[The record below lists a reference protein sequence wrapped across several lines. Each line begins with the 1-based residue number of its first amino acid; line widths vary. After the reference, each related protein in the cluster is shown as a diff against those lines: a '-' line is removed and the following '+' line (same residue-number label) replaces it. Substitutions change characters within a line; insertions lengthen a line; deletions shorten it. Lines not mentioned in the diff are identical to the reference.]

1 MIEPKRGFV
10 LRRTRIATAA
20 VAVVVGAALV
30 TACSSSDSSSG
41 GGSGDGSAIINAWSG
56 EPQNPLVPTNTSE
69 NTGGRVV
76 DSIFAGLV
84 SYTPEGGVENE
95 VAESIDTTDGQNYT
109 VTLKDGWTFTDGSP
123 VTAKSFVDAWNY
135 GALSTN
141 AQLQGSFFDP
151 IQGYDEVAA
160 ENPTV
165 QTMSGLQV
173 VDDKTFTIELKQPEA
188 AFPDRL
194 GFAAYYPLPE
204 VAYADMAAFG
214 ENPIGNGPY
223 KFAQEGA
230 WQHNVRIDLVTNP
243 DHDGNRKPANGGIS
257 FILYSNLDTA
267 YTDLLSN
274 NVDVLDNVP
283 SSAVTTFETD
293 LPGRTVNQPSASIE
307 TFTIPSRLA
316 HFSGEEGVL
325 RRQAISKAINR
336 DQITEQI
343 FNNTRTPAKDYTSP
357 AIEGWTDSLENESN
371 VEYDPEAAKDL
382 WAQADAIAPWTG
394 TFAIA
399 YNSDGGHQE
408 WVDAVTNSIRNT
420 LGIEAQGA
428 PYPTFAQ
435 LRTEATNRT
444 IPTAFRSGWQGDYP
458 QQYGFLAQ
466 NYQTGGSSNDGD
478 YSNPEFDRLLRESAS
493 ETDKGKAQDLINQAQ
508 AILLNDL
515 PAVPNWYRN
524 AASGWSENVTNVK
537 IGWDGI
543 PIYNQIE
550 KN

>member
-1 MIEPKRGFV
+1 M
-10 LRRTRIATAA
+10 RRTRIAMAA

-76 DSIFAGLV
+76 DSVFAGLV

-109 VTLKDGWTFTDGSP
+109 VTLKDGWTFTDGTP
-123 VTAKSFVDAWNY
+123 VTANSFVDAWNY

-165 QTMSGLQV
+165 QTMSGLKV

-223 KFAQEGA
+223 KFASDGA
-230 WQHNVRIDLVTNP
+230 WQHNVRIDLITNP
-243 DHDGNRKPANGGIS
+243 DYDGNRKPANGGVS

-316 HFSGEEGVL
+316 HFGGEEGVL
-325 RRQAISKAINR
+325 RRQAISKSINR

-343 FNNTRTPAKDYTSP
+343 FNKTRTPAKDYTSP
-357 AIEGWTDSLENESN
+357 AIEGWTGDLSDVSN
-371 VEYDPEAAKDL
+371 VEYDPDGAKAL

-444 IPTAFRSGWQGDYP
+444 IQTAFRSGWQGDYP

-478 YSNPEFDRLLRESAS
+478 YSNPEFDRLLRESAG
-493 ETDKGKAQDLINQAQ
+493 ETDKDKAQDLVNQAQ
-508 AILLNDL
+508 EILLNDL

-543 PIYNQIE
+543 PIYNEIE

>member
-1 MIEPKRGFV
+1 MRVK
-10 LRRTRIATAA
+10 RIATVA
-20 VAVVVGAALV
+20 VASVLGLSLIA
-30 TACSSSDSSSG
+30 ACSSGSDSSG
-41 GGSGDGSAIINAWSG
+41 GGSGDGSAIVNAWSG

-76 DSIFAGLV
+76 DSVFAGLV

-95 VAESIDTTDGQNYT
+95 VAESIDSTDGQNYT
-109 VTLKDGWTFTDGSP
+109 ITLKDGWTFTNGTP

-160 ENPTV
+160 ENPSV
-165 QTMSGLQV
+165 QTMSGLKV
-173 VDDKTFTIELKQPEA
+173 VDDKTFTIALKQPEA

-204 VAYADMAAFG
+204 VAYTDMAAFG

-223 KFAQEGA
+223 KFASDGA
-230 WQHNVRIDLVTNP
+230 WQHNVRIDLITNP
-243 DHDGNRKPANGGIS
+243 DYDGNRKPANGGVS

-283 SSAVTTFETD
+283 PSAVTTFETD

-316 HFSGEEGVL
+316 HFGGEEGVL
-325 RRQAISKAINR
+325 RRQAISKSINR

-343 FNNTRTPAKDYTSP
+343 FNKTRTPAKDYTSP
-357 AIEGWTDSLENESN
+357 AIEGWSGDLSDVTN
-371 VEYDPEAAKDL
+371 VEYDPDAAKAL
-382 WAQADAIAPWTG
+382 WAKADAIAPWTG
-394 TFAIA
+394 SFAIA

-444 IPTAFRSGWQGDYP
+444 IQTAFRSGWQGDYP

-478 YSNPEFDRLLRESAS
+478 YSNPEFDRLLRESAG
-493 ETDKGKAQDLINQAQ
+493 ETDKGKAQDLVNQAQ
-508 AILLNDL
+508 EILLNDL

-543 PIYNQIE
+543 PIYNEIE

>member
-1 MIEPKRGFV
+1 

-20 VAVVVGAALV
+20 VAVVVSAALV
-30 TACSSSDSSSG
+30 TACSSGDSTSG

-84 SYTPEGGVENE
+84 SYTPEGGVQNE

-109 VTLKDGWTFTDGSP
+109 ITLKDGWTFTDGTP
-123 VTAKSFVDAWNY
+123 VTANSFVDAWNY

-165 QTMSGLQV
+165 QTMSGLKV

-204 VAYADMAAFG
+204 VAYDDIAAFG

-223 KFAQEGA
+223 KFASEGA
-230 WQHNVRIDLVTNP
+230 WQHNVRIDLITNP
-243 DHDGNRKPANGGIS
+243 DYDGNRKPANGGVS

-316 HFSGEEGVL
+316 HFGGEEGVL

-371 VEYDPEAAKDL
+371 VEYDPEAAKAL

-478 YSNPEFDRLLRESAS
+478 YSNPEFDRLLRESAG
-493 ETDKGKAQDLINQAQ
+493 ETDKAAAQELVNQAQ
-508 AILLNDL
+508 SILLNDL

-543 PIYNQIE
+543 PIYNEIE

>member
-1 MIEPKRGFV
+1 M
-10 LRRTRIATAA
+10 RRTRIATAA

-41 GGSGDGSAIINAWSG
+41 GGSGDGSAIVNAWSG

-109 VTLKDGWTFTDGSP
+109 VTLKDGWTFTDGTP
-123 VTAKSFVDAWNY
+123 VTSNSFVNAWNY

-151 IQGYDEVAA
+151 IQGYDDVAA
-160 ENPTV
+160 ENPAV
-165 QTMSGLQV
+165 QTMSGLKV

-204 VAYADMAAFG
+204 AAYADMAAFG

-223 KFAQEGA
+223 KFASEGA
-230 WQHNVRIDLVTNP
+230 WQHNVRIDLITNP
-243 DHDGNRKPANGGIS
+243 DYDGNRKPANGGVS

-316 HFSGEEGVL
+316 HFGGEEGVL
-325 RRQAISKAINR
+325 RRQAISKAISR

-343 FNNTRTPAKDYTSP
+343 FNKTRTPAKDFTSP
-357 AIEGWTDSLENESN
+357 AIEGWTGELSDVSN
-371 VEYDPEAAKDL
+371 VEYDPEGAKAL

-478 YSNPEFDRLLRESAS
+478 YSNPEFDRLLRESAG
-493 ETDKGKAQDLINQAQ
+493 ETDKDKAQELVNQAQ
-508 AILLNDL
+508 EILLNDL

-543 PIYNQIE
+543 PIYNEIE

>member
-1 MIEPKRGFV
+1 M
-10 LRRTRIATAA
+10 RRTRIATAA

-41 GGSGDGSAIINAWSG
+41 GGSGDGSAIVNAWSG

-76 DSIFAGLV
+76 DSVFAGLV

-95 VAESIDTTDGQNYT
+95 VADTIDTTDGQNYT
-109 VTLKDGWTFTDGSP
+109 ITLKDGWTFTDGTP

-165 QTMSGLQV
+165 QTMSGLKV

-223 KFAQEGA
+223 KFASDGA
-230 WQHNVRIDLVTNP
+230 WQHNVRIDLITNP
-243 DHDGNRKPANGGIS
+243 DYDGNRKPANGGVS

-316 HFSGEEGVL
+316 HFGGEEGVL
-325 RRQAISKAINR
+325 RRQAISKSINR

-343 FNNTRTPAKDYTSP
+343 FNKTRTPAKDYTSP
-357 AIEGWTDSLENESN
+357 AIEGWTGDLSDVSN
-371 VEYDPEAAKDL
+371 VEYDPEGAKDL
-382 WAQADAIAPWTG
+382 WAKADAIAPWTG

-444 IPTAFRSGWQGDYP
+444 IQTAFRSGWQGDYP

-478 YSNPEFDRLLRESAS
+478 YSNPEFDRLLRESAG
-493 ETDKGKAQDLINQAQ
+493 ETDKDKAQDLVNQAQ
-508 AILLNDL
+508 EILLNDL

-543 PIYNQIE
+543 PIYNEIE

>member
-1 MIEPKRGFV
+1 M
-10 LRRTRIATAA
+10 RRTRIATAA
-20 VAVVVGAALV
+20 VAVVVSAALV
-30 TACSSSDSSSG
+30 TACSSGDSTSG

-84 SYTPEGGVENE
+84 SYTPEGGVQNE

-109 VTLKDGWTFTDGSP
+109 ITLKDGWTFTDGTP
-123 VTAKSFVDAWNY
+123 VTSNSFVDAWNY

-165 QTMSGLQV
+165 QTMSGLKV

-204 VAYADMAAFG
+204 VAYDDIAAFG

-223 KFAQEGA
+223 KFASEGA
-230 WQHNVRIDLVTNP
+230 WQHNVRIDLITNP
-243 DHDGNRKPANGGIS
+243 DYDGNRKPANGGVS

-316 HFSGEEGVL
+316 HFGGEEGVL

-371 VEYDPEAAKDL
+371 VEYDPEAAKAL

-478 YSNPEFDRLLRESAS
+478 YSNPEFDRLLRESAG
-493 ETDKGKAQDLINQAQ
+493 ETDKAAAQELVNQAQ
-508 AILLNDL
+508 SILLNDL

-543 PIYNQIE
+543 PIYNEIE

>member
-1 MIEPKRGFV
+1 M
-10 LRRTRIATAA
+10 RRTRIATAA

-30 TACSSSDSSSG
+30 TACSSSDSAGG

-173 VDDKTFTIELKQPEA
+173 VDDKTFTIQLKQPEA

-243 DHDGNRKPANGGIS
+243 DYDGNRKPVNGGIN

-293 LPGRTVNQPSASIE
+293 LPDRTVNQPSASIE
-307 TFTIPSRLA
+307 TFTIPGRLA
-316 HFSGEEGVL
+316 HFGGEEGVL

-343 FNNTRTPAKDYTSP
+343 FNNTRTPAKDFTSP
-357 AIEGWTDSLENESN
+357 AIEGYTDSLENEGN
-371 VEYDPEAAKDL
+371 VEYDPEGAKEL
-382 WAQADAIAPWTG
+382 WARADAIAPWSG

-493 ETDKGKAQDLINQAQ
+493 ETDKDKAQDLINQAQ
-508 AILLNDL
+508 SILLNDL

-524 AASGWSENVTNVK
+524 AASGWSENVSNVQ

-543 PIYNQIE
+543 PIYYAIE

>member
-1 MIEPKRGFV
+1 M
-10 LRRTRIATAA
+10 RRTRIATAA
-20 VAVVVGAALV
+20 VAVVVSAALV
-30 TACSSSDSSSG
+30 TACSSGDSTSS

-84 SYTPEGGVENE
+84 SYTPEGGVQNE

-109 VTLKDGWTFTDGSP
+109 ITLKDGWTFTDGTP
-123 VTAKSFVDAWNY
+123 VTSNSFVDAWNY

-165 QTMSGLQV
+165 QTMSGLKV

-204 VAYADMAAFG
+204 VAYDDIAAFG

-223 KFAQEGA
+223 KFASEGA
-230 WQHNVRIDLVTNP
+230 WQHNVRIDLITNP
-243 DHDGNRKPANGGIS
+243 DYDGNRKPANGGVS

-316 HFSGEEGVL
+316 HFGGEEGVL

-371 VEYDPEAAKDL
+371 VEYDPEAAKAL

-478 YSNPEFDRLLRESAS
+478 YSNPEFDRLLRESAG
-493 ETDKGKAQDLINQAQ
+493 ETDKDKAQELVNQAQ
-508 AILLNDL
+508 SILLNDL

-543 PIYNQIE
+543 PIYNEIE

>member
-1 MIEPKRGFV
+1 M
-10 LRRTRIATAA
+10 RRTRIATAA
-20 VAVVVGAALV
+20 IAVVVGAALV

-109 VTLKDGWTFTDGSP
+109 VTLKDGWTFTDGTP
-123 VTAKSFVDAWNY
+123 VTSNSFVDAWNY

-151 IQGYDEVAA
+151 IAGYDEVAA

-165 QTMSGLQV
+165 QTMSGLKV

-204 VAYADMAAFG
+204 VAYTDIAAFG

-223 KFAQEGA
+223 MFAQEGA
-230 WQHNVRIDLVTNP
+230 WQHNVKIDLVTNP
-243 DHDGNRKPANGGIS
+243 DYDGNRKPANGGIS

-307 TFTIPSRLA
+307 TFTIPARLA
-316 HFSGEEGVL
+316 HFGGEEGVL

-357 AIEGWTDSLENESN
+357 AIEGWTDSLENETN
-371 VEYDPEAAKDL
+371 VEYDPDAAKAL

-493 ETDKGKAQDLINQAQ
+493 ETDKDKAQELVNQAQ

-543 PIYNQIE
+543 PIYNEIE

>member
-1 MIEPKRGFV
+1 M
-10 LRRTRIATAA
+10 RRTRIATAA

>member
-1 MIEPKRGFV
+1 MRK
-10 LRRTRIATAA
+10 TRIASAA
-20 VAVVVGAALV
+20 IAVVVGAALV
-30 TACSSSDSSSG
+30 TACSSSDSTGG
-41 GGSGDGSAIINAWSG
+41 GGSGDGSGIINAWSG

-95 VAESIDTTDGQNYT
+95 VADSIDTTDGQNYT
-109 VTLKDGWTFTDGSP
+109 VTLKDGWQFTDGTP

-165 QTMSGLQV
+165 QTMSGLKV

-204 VAYADMAAFG
+204 VAYQDIAAFG

-243 DHDGNRKPANGGIS
+243 DYAGNRKPANGGVS

-283 SSAVTTFETD
+283 ASAVTTFESD
-293 LPGRTVNQPSASIE
+293 LPDRTVNQPSASIE
-307 TFTIPSRLA
+307 TFTIPGRLA
-316 HFSGEEGVL
+316 HFGGEEGVL

-343 FNNTRTPAKDYTSP
+343 FNKTRTPAKDFTSP
-357 AIEGWTDSLENESN
+357 AIDGWTGDLSDVGN
-371 VEYDPEAAKDL
+371 VEYDPEGAKAL
-382 WAQADAIAPWTG
+382 WAQADAIAPWSG
-394 TFAIA
+394 TFSIA

-408 WVDAVTNSIRNT
+408 WVDAVSNSIRNT

-444 IPTAFRSGWQGDYP
+444 IATAFRSGWQGDYP

-466 NYQTGGSSNDGD
+466 NYQTGGSSNDGE
-478 YSNPEFDRLLRESAS
+478 YSNPEFDRLLRESAG
-493 ETDKGKAQDLINQAQ
+493 ETNKTKAQELTNQAQ
-508 AILLNDL
+508 EILLNDL
-515 PAVPNWYRN
+515 PAVPTWYRN

>member
-1 MIEPKRGFV
+1 M
-10 LRRTRIATAA
+10 RRTRIATAA
-20 VAVVVGAALV
+20 VAVVVSAALV
-30 TACSSSDSSSG
+30 TACSSGDSTSG

-84 SYTPEGGVENE
+84 SYTPEGGVQNE

-109 VTLKDGWTFTDGSP
+109 ITLKDGWTFTDGTP
-123 VTAKSFVDAWNY
+123 VTANSFVDAWNY

-165 QTMSGLQV
+165 QTMSGLKV

-204 VAYADMAAFG
+204 VAYDDIAAFG

-223 KFAQEGA
+223 KFASEGA
-230 WQHNVRIDLVTNP
+230 WQHNVRIDLITNP
-243 DHDGNRKPANGGIS
+243 DYDGNRKPANGGVS

-316 HFSGEEGVL
+316 HFGGEEGVL

-371 VEYDPEAAKDL
+371 VEYDPEAAKAL

-478 YSNPEFDRLLRESAS
+478 YSNPEFDRLLRESAG
-493 ETDKGKAQDLINQAQ
+493 ETDKAAAQELVNQAQ
-508 AILLNDL
+508 SILLNDL

-543 PIYNQIE
+543 PIYNEIE

>member
-1 MIEPKRGFV
+1 M
-10 LRRTRIATAA
+10 
-20 VAVVVGAALV
+20 
-30 TACSSSDSSSG
+30 
-41 GGSGDGSAIINAWSG
+41 
-56 EPQNPLVPTNTSE
+56 
-69 NTGGRVV
+69 
-76 DSIFAGLV
+76 
-84 SYTPEGGVENE
+84 
-95 VAESIDTTDGQNYT
+95 
-109 VTLKDGWTFTDGSP
+109 
-123 VTAKSFVDAWNY
+123 
-135 GALSTN
+135 
-141 AQLQGSFFDP
+141 
-151 IQGYDEVAA
+151 
-160 ENPTV
+160 
-165 QTMSGLQV
+165 
-173 VDDKTFTIELKQPEA
+173 
-188 AFPDRL
+188 
-194 GFAAYYPLPE
+194 
-204 VAYADMAAFG
+204 
-214 ENPIGNGPY
+214 
-223 KFAQEGA
+223 
-230 WQHNVRIDLVTNP
+230 
-243 DHDGNRKPANGGIS
+243 
-257 FILYSNLDTA
+257 
-267 YTDLLSN
+267 
-274 NVDVLDNVP
+274 P

-316 HFSGEEGVL
+316 HFGGEEGVL

-371 VEYDPEAAKDL
+371 VEYDPEAAKAL

-478 YSNPEFDRLLRESAS
+478 YSNPEFDRLLRESAG
-493 ETDKGKAQDLINQAQ
+493 ETDKAAAQELVNQAQ
-508 AILLNDL
+508 SILLNDL

-543 PIYNQIE
+543 PIYNEIE

>member
-1 MIEPKRGFV
+1 M
-10 LRRTRIATAA
+10 RRTRIATAA
-20 VAVVVGAALV
+20 IAVVVGAALV

-109 VTLKDGWTFTDGSP
+109 VTLKDGWTFTDGTP
-123 VTAKSFVDAWNY
+123 VTSNSFVDAWNY

-151 IQGYDEVAA
+151 IAGYDEVAA

-165 QTMSGLQV
+165 QTMSGLKV

-204 VAYADMAAFG
+204 VAYTDIAAFG

-230 WQHNVRIDLVTNP
+230 WQHNVKIDLVTNP
-243 DHDGNRKPANGGIS
+243 DYDGNRKPANGGIS

-316 HFSGEEGVL
+316 HFGGEEGVL

-357 AIEGWTDSLENESN
+357 AIEGWTDSLENETN
-371 VEYDPEAAKDL
+371 VEYDPDAAKAL

-493 ETDKGKAQDLINQAQ
+493 ETDKDKAQELVNQAQ

-543 PIYNQIE
+543 PIYNEIE

>member
-1 MIEPKRGFV
+1 M
-10 LRRTRIATAA
+10 RRTRITTAA
-20 VAVVVGAALV
+20 IAVVVGAALV
-30 TACSSSDSSSG
+30 TACSSSDSSTS

-84 SYTPEGGVENE
+84 SYTPEGGVQNE

-109 VTLKDGWTFTDGSP
+109 ITLKDGWTFTDGTP
-123 VTAKSFVDAWNY
+123 VTSNSFVDAWNY

-165 QTMSGLQV
+165 QTMSGLKV

-204 VAYADMAAFG
+204 VAYADIAAFG

-223 KFAQEGA
+223 KFASDGA
-230 WQHNVRIDLVTNP
+230 WQHNVRIDLITNP
-243 DHDGNRKPANGGIS
+243 DYDGNRKPANGGVS

-307 TFTIPSRLA
+307 TFTIPGRLA
-316 HFSGEEGVL
+316 HFGGEEGVL

-343 FNNTRTPAKDYTSP
+343 FNKTRTPAKDFTSP
-357 AIEGWTDSLENESN
+357 AIEGWTGDLSDVAN
-371 VEYDPEAAKDL
+371 VEYDPEGAKAL

-466 NYQTGGSSNDGD
+466 NYQTGGSSNDGE
-478 YSNPEFDRLLRESAS
+478 YSNPEFDRLLRESAG
-493 ETDKGKAQDLINQAQ
+493 ETDKDKAQDLVNQAQ
-508 AILLNDL
+508 EILLSDL
-515 PAVPNWYRN
+515 PAVPTWYRN
-524 AASGWSENVTNVK
+524 AASGWSENVTGVK

-543 PIYNQIE
+543 PIYNEIE

>member
-1 MIEPKRGFV
+1 

-20 VAVVVGAALV
+20 VAVVVSAALV
-30 TACSSSDSSSG
+30 TACSSGDSTSG

-84 SYTPEGGVENE
+84 SYTPEGGVQNE

-109 VTLKDGWTFTDGSP
+109 ITLKDGWTFTDGTP
-123 VTAKSFVDAWNY
+123 VTSNSFVDAWNY

-165 QTMSGLQV
+165 QTMSGLKV

-204 VAYADMAAFG
+204 VAYDDIAAFG

-223 KFAQEGA
+223 KFASEGA
-230 WQHNVRIDLVTNP
+230 WQHNVRIDLITNP
-243 DHDGNRKPANGGIS
+243 DYDGNRKPANGGVS

-316 HFSGEEGVL
+316 HFGGEEGVL

-371 VEYDPEAAKDL
+371 VEYDPEAAKAL

-478 YSNPEFDRLLRESAS
+478 YSNPEFDRLLRESAG
-493 ETDKGKAQDLINQAQ
+493 ETDKAAAQELVNQAQ
-508 AILLNDL
+508 SILLNDL

-543 PIYNQIE
+543 PIYNEIE

>member
-1 MIEPKRGFV
+1 M
-10 LRRTRIATAA
+10 
-20 VAVVVGAALV
+20 
-30 TACSSSDSSSG
+30 TACSSSDSTGG
-41 GGSGDGSAIINAWSG
+41 GGSGDGSGIINAWSG

-95 VAESIDTTDGQNYT
+95 VADSIDTTDGQNYT
-109 VTLKDGWTFTDGSP
+109 VTLKDGWQFTDGTP

-165 QTMSGLQV
+165 QTMSGLKV

-204 VAYADMAAFG
+204 VAYQDIAAFG

-223 KFAQEGA
+223 NCAQEGA

-243 DHDGNRKPANGGIS
+243 DYAGNRKPANGGVS

-283 SSAVTTFETD
+283 ASAVTTFESD
-293 LPGRTVNQPSASIE
+293 LPDRTVNQPSASIE
-307 TFTIPSRLA
+307 TFTIPGRLA
-316 HFSGEEGVL
+316 HFGGEEGVL

-343 FNNTRTPAKDYTSP
+343 FNKTRTPAKDFTSP
-357 AIEGWTDSLENESN
+357 AIDGWTGDLSDVGN
-371 VEYDPEAAKDL
+371 VEYDPEGAKAL
-382 WAQADAIAPWTG
+382 WAQADAIAPWSG
-394 TFAIA
+394 TFSIA

-408 WVDAVTNSIRNT
+408 WVDAVSNSIRNT

-444 IPTAFRSGWQGDYP
+444 IATAFRSGWQGDYP

-466 NYQTGGSSNDGD
+466 NYQTGGSSNDGE
-478 YSNPEFDRLLRESAS
+478 YSNPEFDRLLRESAG
-493 ETDKGKAQDLINQAQ
+493 ETDKTKAQELTNQAQ
-508 AILLNDL
+508 EILLNDL
-515 PAVPNWYRN
+515 PAVPTWYRN